1 MMMTFNEAIELVKK
15 DNTELKNLLKNVKTQ
30 KDIEN
35 ICNSFY
41 ATTIEQKNE
50 LLMRGLGIWKTTDD
64 SEEDRFESLCDV
76 IINRNEVPLI
86 F

>member
-1 MMMTFNEAIELVKK
+1 MTFNEAIELVKK

-41 ATTIEQKNE
+41 ANTIEQKNE
-50 LLMRGLGIWKTTDD
+50 LLMRGLCIWKTTDD
-64 SEEDRFESLCDV
+64 SEKDRFESLCDV
-76 IINRNEVPLI
+76 IINRI